1 VAKLN
6 HKGKFFLKIPSRRIR
21 SALLLTSAIL
31 TPFSYSGCAK
41 PEDSHVIDSVRTV
54 PSALRQ
60 VPANM
65 SSPERFGFSSPT
77 SEPRNSESLALAWKV
92 PEGWETLPT
101 GGMRA
106 AAFRIGQRGE
116 CSLTIL
122 AGSAGGVEAN
132 VNRWRAQMGLSP
144 MTAEEI
150 QSLPTVNILGV
161 QAPFVEL
168 RGTFSGMAGQTEP
181 NWVLLG
187 AICLLPDSAVFVKAT
202 GPEEDLLPQREAF
215 LAFCDSLRKAGHV

>member
-1 VAKLN
+1 MNILSR
-6 HKGKFFLKIPSRRIR
+6 GIPS
-21 SALLLTSAIL
+21 ALFLTSLIL
-31 TPFSYSGCAK
+31 APLVYPGCTK
-41 PEDSHVIDSVRTV
+41 PVESHPIETVRTV
-54 PSALRQ
+54 PASLRQ
-60 VPANM
+60 VPADR
-65 SSPERFGFSSPT
+65 SSAERFGFSS
-77 SEPRNSESLALAWKV
+77 SAREPRASESLALTWKV

-116 CSLTIL
+116 CSVTIL

-150 QSLPTVNILGV
+150 QALPTVSILGI
-161 QAPFVEL
+161 QSPFVEI
-168 RGTFSGMAGQTEP
+168 RGTFGGTTGQTEP